1 MDSSTILCV
10 FIAAACSV
18 AFVLSKSVMGNSG
31 RSEEWWYLWA
41 VAILFSGF
49 AFSGS
54 FHLLGRL
61 FL

>member
-18 AFVLSKSVMGNSG
+18 GFVLSKSVMGNKG

-41 VAILFSGF
+41 VVILFSGV
-49 AFSGS
+49 AFSET
-54 FHLLGRL
+54 FRFLGRL
-61 FL
+61 VL